1 MRMRK
6 CLLFMSLM
14 IWCASVFGQTVNVKG
29 KVTDITGEG
38 LPGVSVIIKGIT
50 NGAITNIFGNDS

>member
-1 MRMRK
+1 MFTIYEFNDMV
-6 CLLFMSLM
+6 CF
-14 IWCASVFGQTVNVKG
+14 CFGQTVNVKG